1 MDCYNDLSPSRE
13 VLFAIGNVRI
23 LPSRLDATPIRRPF
37 KNWRSIMPVKSFSGF
52 LCISYHRSNP
62 PNNEVNTP
70 ISCHTDWVTALRA

>member
-23 LPSRLDATPIRRPF
+23 LPSRLDAVPIRHPF

-52 LCISYHRSNP
+52 LCI
-62 PNNEVNTP
+62 
-70 ISCHTDWVTALRA
+70 